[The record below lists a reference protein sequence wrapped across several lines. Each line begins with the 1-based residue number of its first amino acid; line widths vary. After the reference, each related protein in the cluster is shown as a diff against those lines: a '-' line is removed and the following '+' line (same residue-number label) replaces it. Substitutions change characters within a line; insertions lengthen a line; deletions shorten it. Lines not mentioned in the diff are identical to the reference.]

1 MTTEFLYQIFFVILQ
16 ELDNYGFHIKFLKDF
31 IFHLK
36 LDFKDDKI
44 VQYVMK
50 LRFVVKNQTDER
62 TDKWRYRSAR

>member
-16 ELDNYGFHIKFLKDF
+16 ELDDYGCHIKFLNDF

-62 TDKWRYRSAR
+62 TNGQMEI